1 MQTFARK
8 IGSFQLLIFVVFGAL
23 LGFSIS
29 IIGRLPNQMLL
40 VAVFAISFPF
50 LAFII
55 GDVRRFL
62 LAASAAIL
70 PVTIDVNFMNV
81 FENQAGAH
89 TIGISLQD
97 IFVILLIF
105 LWLVEAASKEGVAFH
120 FYPRL
125 TIPAILYIEACLLT
139 LLWAPRLDLAAMEIV
154 RMVKVF
160 ILYFVIANQIRD
172 RNDLKLVAWALIAS
186 LVFEGSV
193 AVLQMIKGGTIGLA
207 FLGEAYLPDI
217 DRSKL
222 WRVMGTL
229 GHPNRLAMYLEMLLP
244 LCFGMFLLEKRMRRK
259 MMALSSFG
267 LGLVALI
274 MTGSRGAW
282 IAFVLGML
290 VFFILAVKSRHVKL
304 SALFGTGIIGLIV
317 MAGVALGFSG
327 MIEER
332 IYGDDY
338 GSAMSRIPMI
348 QIAINLIEAH
358 PLGGVGINNY
368 AVVMKK
374 YNDTIL
380 GRRFKSIPRPVHN
393 MFLLVTGETGI
404 IGLSMLL
411 LLLYFFFATAFK
423 SARSPDETIS
433 IINISVLAGIV
444 AMCAHGMVDKHPP
457 GGYPLF
463 YVLMALIASAYF
475 LNKHL
480 SDNDLSQPVNAD
492 DKEIGRS
499 KSIPGT

>member
-8 IGSFQLLIFVVFGAL
+8 IGSFQLLIFVVFGVL
-23 LGFSIS
+23 LGLSIS
-29 IIGRLPNQMLL
+29 IIGRLPNQLLL
-40 VAVFAISFPF
+40 VAVLGISFPF

-89 TIGISLQD
+89 MIGISLQD
-97 IFVILLIF
+97 IFVLLLMF
-105 LWLVEAASKEGVAFH
+105 LWLAEAASKKDVAFH

-125 TIPAILYIEACLLT
+125 TIPAILYFEACLVT
-139 LLWAPRLDLAAMEIV
+139 LLWAPRLDLATMEIV
-154 RMVKVF
+154 RIAKVL
-160 ILYFVIANQIRD
+160 ILYFVIANQIRGKS
-172 RNDLKLVAWALIAS
+172 DLKVVAWALIAS
-186 LVFEGSV
+186 VAFEGFI
-193 AVLQMIKGGTIGLA
+193 AALQTIKGGTVGLA
-207 FLGEAYLPDI
+207 FLGEAYLPEI

-244 LCFGMFLLEKRMRRK
+244 LCFGMFLLEKRIKLK
-259 MMALSSFG
+259 MTAISVFG
-267 LGLVALI
+267 LGFVALI

-282 IAFVLGML
+282 IAFIFGML
-290 VFFILAVKSRHVKL
+290 IFFILAVKNRHMKL
-304 SALFGTGIIGLIV
+304 STIFGTGLIGVIV
-317 MAGVALGFSG
+317 IAGIALAFSG

-332 IYGDDY
+332 IHGDDY
-338 GSAMSRIPMI
+338 GSAMSRIPMV

-380 GRRFKSIPRPVHN
+380 GRHFKSIPRPVHN

-404 IGLSMLL
+404 IGLLMLL
-411 LLLYFFFATAFK
+411 LLLYFFLATALK

-433 IINISVLAGIV
+433 ITNISVLAGIL
-444 AMCAHGMVDKHPP
+444 AMCAHGMVDKHSPS
-457 GGYPLF
+457 GYALF
-463 YVLMALIASAYF
+463 YVLMAMVAATYF
-475 LNKHL
+475 LNRHL
-480 SDNDLSQPVNAD
+480 SDNDSSQLVDAD
-492 DKEIGRS
+492 DEEIGRT
-499 KSIPGT
+499 KLIPGA